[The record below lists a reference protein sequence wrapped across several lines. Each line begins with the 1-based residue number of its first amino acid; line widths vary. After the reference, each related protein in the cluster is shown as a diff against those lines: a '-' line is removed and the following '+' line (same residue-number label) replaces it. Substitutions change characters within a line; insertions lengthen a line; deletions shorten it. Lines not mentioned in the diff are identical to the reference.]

1 MCGDVVFVAPVVTG
15 AGPSFSLGELQGHL
29 AYDLNQSVNQP
40 VSLRR
45 SLASTSSSG
54 YTHTHTHT
62 LALTLINT
70 LTDRQTQTFCEQAY
84 NIDLCVMVLVFMV
97 HNCVLL

>member
-1 MCGDVVFVAPVVTG
+1 MIQFSVCMSRPQCVFSPCVAPVVTG
-15 AGPSFSLGELQGHL
+15 VGPSFSMGELQGHL

-54 YTHTHTHT
+54 
-62 LALTLINT
+62 
-70 LTDRQTQTFCEQAY
+70 
-84 NIDLCVMVLVFMV
+84 
-97 HNCVLL
+97 

>member
-1 MCGDVVFVAPVVTG
+1 MQFVMFEQGYVQYNGPKKKRDRFSIFSVTVITTLHILPVCVAPVVTG
-15 AGPSFSLGELQGHL
+15 VGPSFSMGELQGHL

-54 YTHTHTHT
+54 
-62 LALTLINT
+62 
-70 LTDRQTQTFCEQAY
+70 
-84 NIDLCVMVLVFMV
+84 
-97 HNCVLL
+97 